1 MALITPDRLVALKA
15 KVKAECQRRK
25 YVGSVSSYGGTNYD
39 FSVAAASGKIMLKE
53 HYEKNAIPLNAI
65 TGGIDT
71 NGARIVS
78 DAEIT
83 AMENKVEE
91 LSDISR
97 WASKANSGCAAS
109 CTGLCAG
116 YCDGTCDGTCDGDC
130 DGDCDGGC
138 YGSCQSSCSGTCEA
152 YCEERCSDD
161 CIAACQFG
169 CGDLC
174 TGSAGASCGNTCMD
188 GCTGTCLGG
197 NSSMT
202 SSSFFTCSSNDI

>member
-25 YVGSVSSYGGTNYD
+25 YVGSVYSYGDTNYD

-65 TGGIDT
+65 TGDIDT

-116 YCDGTCDGTCDGDC
+116 TCSDSCDGSCDGCDGTCDGSCTGCGSGCASTCEGDC
-130 DGDCDGGC
+130 IGDCGYNCWSACASDCTGKCDDTCEGGC
-138 YGSCQSSCSGTCEA
+138 YGSCTSVCLGDCSGQS
-152 YCEERCSDD
+152 Y
-161 CIAACQFG
+161 
-169 CGDLC
+169 
-174 TGSAGASCGNTCMD
+174 
-188 GCTGTCLGG
+188 
-197 NSSMT
+197 
-202 SSSFFTCSSNDI
+202 

>member
-39 FSVAAASGKIMLKE
+39 FSIAAASGKIMLKE

-65 TGGIDT
+65 TGDIDT

-78 DAEIT
+78 DDEIT
-83 AMENKVEE
+83 AMENKVEK
-91 LSDISR
+91 LSNISR

-116 YCDGTCDGTCDGDC
+116 SCSDSCDGSCDGCDGTCEGTCTGCGSGCASTCEGDC
-130 DGDCDGGC
+130 IGGCGYNCWSACASDCTGKCDDTCEGGC
-138 YGSCQSSCSGTCEA
+138 YGSCTSVCLGDCSGQSYT
-152 YCEERCSDD
+152 
-161 CIAACQFG
+161 
-169 CGDLC
+169 
-174 TGSAGASCGNTCMD
+174 
-188 GCTGTCLGG
+188 
-197 NSSMT
+197 
-202 SSSFFTCSSNDI
+202 